1 MAKQRLTTKGKPRVL
16 LKGESQLPDG
26 RFMFRYTDVYG
37 KRRKIYSWQLEKGDY
52 VPVGKKKTKPLRD
65 LEDEITDIKKKG
77 IDGFASKKATLNE
90 RWEYYLTTKALKPST
105 KSNYEYLWDTHI
117 RNNLG
122 CLKLL
127 EIDKTKITNRYLELY
142 DIKGLSLSSIL
153 SIHHLISPV
162 LDDCV
167 DNDLIIRNY
176 STGAIKI
183 IKDKDKKKQE
193 ELEKGIASGQIKEVK
208 LTKAL
213 SAEQEIAFLEFL
225 YNDERCEKW
234 RNIFVVALRTGCRI
248 SELCGLTK
256 KDIDIK
262 RGIIHIRRNLLYRK
276 IDGECRLFVT
286 STKTVAGTRKFPI
299 YCEELKKALEDEIK
313 KYDDDGV
320 DVDGVSGWV
329 FRNRYGN
336 KPLTENNCN
345 DGLRRIL
352 SYYNKSVRKKELKIR
367 GFTCHKFRH
376 TFATKCEVKEVSE
389 RAKKA
394 LLGHLPEKD
403 DVTDRYIHPPFEYV
417 KEQAQKLNE
426 P

>member
-1 MAKQRLTTKGKPRVL
+1 MSNCKTIAICNQKG
-16 LKGESQLPDG
+16 G
-26 RFMFRYTDVYG
+26 
-37 KRRKIYSWQLEKGDY
+37 
-52 VPVGKKKTKPLRD
+52 VGK
-65 LEDEITDIKKKG
+65 
-77 IDGFASKKATLNE
+77 
-90 RWEYYLTTKALKPST
+90 TTT
-105 KSNYEYLWDTHI
+105 TV
-117 RNNLG
+117 NLG
-122 CLKLL
+122 V
-127 EIDKTKITNRYLELY
+127 
-142 DIKGLSLSSIL
+142 GLAMQ
-153 SIHHLISPV
+153 
-162 LDDCV
+162 
-167 DNDLIIRNY
+167 
-176 STGAIKI
+176 G
-183 IKDKDKKKQE
+183 KDKKKQE

-299 YCEELKKALEDEIK
+299 YCEELKKALEDEMK
-313 KYDDDGV
+313 RYDDDGV

-376 TFATKCEVKEVSE
+376 TFATKCEVKDVSE

-417 KEQAQKLNE
+417 KEQAKKLNE